1 MNKSK
6 QQVQCVSVLFVWLLR
21 MKNVCGVNNTFY
33 KHDIIFYITC
43 VSEYGQLCEPWHIVR
58 NVAVGQGAL
67 EGRVVTIRLEAIPD
81 VFPVSLVN
89 QDNGDLAVKGP
100 LQKRVVLPLHEN
112 ETQLEASSITIQ
124 AGFNTHLVASVR
136 C

>member
-6 QQVQCVSVLFVWLLR
+6 QQVQCVYVLFVWLSR
-21 MKNVCGVNNTFY
+21 MKNVCGVNDTLY

-58 NVAVGQGAL
+58 NVAVRL
-67 EGRVVTIRLEAIPD
+67 RTVEGRAVTIRLEATPD

-89 QDNGDLAVKGP
+89 QKKCDCAVEGP

-112 ETQLEASSITIQ
+112 ET
-124 AGFNTHLVASVR
+124 
-136 C
+136 